1 MRHLASSAL
10 AASLLAATGL
20 VVACGSSNG
29 NSGGSGFDAG
39 GGSSGGG
46 DSSVDGGGG
55 PTCTGG
61 KTLCGSSCVDT
72 TSDPANCGKCG
83 ASCDGGSCCAS
94 VCVDDTASCSFSVTG
109 LNPFEGNQNGGD
121 WITITGSGFVTG
133 MRVYIG
139 TGAAPAHVIDPQHAL
154 VLTPPLTYGQYDIT
168 ITSGAMKAVLPKSY
182 LSVAGSEMP
191 PWTEKPMKYVR
202 GEDPGLAVL
211 QDGRVLVAGGTTV
224 PDSAMN
230 ALDSAELYTR
240 SSDTVTSAPGMMSAP
255 RIQNAAVTLLD
266 GKVLVVGG
274 AGWGAGTTSNNTPS
288 VSADLFDPTSGT
300 FAPTAHPL
308 TTARAGIRA
317 ALAWDGRVV
326 ITSGGDATADIYDPV
341 ADTFT
346 NVPMLAMHTY
356 GFMVRMRDG
365 RVMVGGGD
373 GGQTAVEIFD
383 PAQNK
388 FFMAPSLNQGRSML
402 TAHTLPDG
410 RIMVIGGASMSAGS
424 VDVPLASIELY
435 DPATDKWTVA
445 PYSLSTGRCWHAS
458 ALVSDGTVLVMGG
471 YNVDKMCTATNTVD
485 QVDPVAGTVKP
496 FGTLPHANTEWTA
509 VTLHDGSVL
518 GVGGGACGTPMALPS
533 LDFLPGMPGSQ

>member
-1 MRHLASSAL
+1 MRTAFFAL
-10 AASLLAATGL
+10 AAL
-20 VVACGSSNG
+20 VVAAGAACGSGSNG
-29 NSGGSGFDAG
+29 NSGFDSGTGSG
-39 GGSSGGG
+39 SGGG
-46 DSSVDGGGG
+46 DSGTDGSVGM
-55 PTCTGG
+55 TCTGG
-61 KTLCGSSCVDT
+61 KTSCGTSCVDT

-83 ASCDGGSCCAS
+83 VSCDGGTCCAS
-94 VCVDDTASCSFSVTG
+94 VCVDQTASCSFSVTG
-109 LNPFEGNQNGGD
+109 VNPLEGNQNGGD
-121 WITITGSGFVTG
+121 WVTITGAGFVAG

-154 VLTPPLTYGQYDIT
+154 VLTPPLTVGTYDIK
-168 ITSGAMKAVLPKSY
+168 ITSGAMTSILPASFM
-182 LSVAGSEMP
+182 SVAGSEMP
-191 PWTEKPMKYVR
+191 PWTEKPMKFVR

-224 PDSAMN
+224 PDSAMD
-230 ALDSAELYTR
+230 ALASAEIYTR
-240 SSDTVTSAPGMMSAP
+240 MNDSVTSAPGMMTAP

-274 AGWGAGTTSNNTPS
+274 AGWSAGVSSTNTPS

-300 FAPTAHPL
+300 FAATAHPL

-346 NVPMLAMHTY
+346 NVPLLAMHTY

-365 RVMVGGGD
+365 RIMLGAGD
-373 GGQTAVEIFD
+373 GGQTSVEIFD

-410 RIMVIGGASMSAGS
+410 RIMVIGGASMSAGA
-424 VDVPLASIELY
+424 VDVPLSSIELY
-435 DPATDKWTVA
+435 DPATNKWTVA

-471 YNVDKMCTATNTVD
+471 YNVDKSCMLTAAAQIVD

-496 FGTLPHANTEWTA
+496 FGTLPHPNTEWTA

-533 LDFLPGMPGSQ
+533 LDFLPGKPPSQ

>member
-1 MRHLASSAL
+1 M
-10 AASLLAATGL
+10 
-20 VVACGSSNG
+20 
-29 NSGGSGFDAG
+29 
-39 GGSSGGG
+39 
-46 DSSVDGGGG
+46 
-55 PTCTGG
+55 
-61 KTLCGSSCVDT
+61 
-72 TSDPANCGKCG
+72 
-83 ASCDGGSCCAS
+83 
-94 VCVDDTASCSFSVTG
+94 TASCSFAVTG
-109 LNPFEGNQNGGD
+109 LNPLQGNQNGGD
-121 WITITGSGFVTG
+121 WITITGAGFVAG
-133 MRVYIG
+133 MRAYIG
-139 TGAAPAHVIDPQHAL
+139 TGAAPAHIIDPQHAL
-154 VLTPPLTYGQYDIT
+154 VLTPPLTVGTYDVK
-168 ITSGAMKAVLPKSY
+168 ITSGAMTSVLPQSY

-230 ALDSAELYTR
+230 ALASAELYTR
-240 SSDTVTSAPGMMSAP
+240 MNDSVTSAPGTMTAP
-255 RIQNAAVTLLD
+255 RIQNAAVTLVD

-274 AGWGAGTTSNNTPS
+274 AGWTDAVGSNNTPS

-300 FAPTAHPL
+300 FAATAHPL
-308 TTARAGIRA
+308 TKARAGIRA
-317 ALAWDGRVV
+317 ALGWDGRVV
-326 ITSGGDATADIYDPV
+326 IASGADATADVYDPV

-346 NVPMLAMHTY
+346 NVPMLATHTY

-365 RVMVGGGD
+365 RIMMGAGD

-383 PAQNK
+383 PAQSK

-424 VDVPLASIELY
+424 VDVPLSSIELY
-435 DPATDKWTVA
+435 DPATNKWTVA
-445 PYSLSTGRCWHAS
+445 PYALSTGRCWHAS

-471 YNVDKMCTATNTVD
+471 YNVDKTCMSTNTVD
-485 QVDPVAGTVKP
+485 QVDPVAGTVKS
-496 FGTLPHANTEWTA
+496 FGTLPHPNTEWTA

-533 LDFLPGMPGSQ
+533 LDFLPGIPPSQ

>member
-1 MRHLASSAL
+1 MRRVIFAF
-10 AASLLAATGL
+10 AAVAAAVGT
-20 VVACGSSNG
+20 ACGSSSNG
-29 NSGGSGFDAG
+29 NGSGFDSG
-39 GGSSGGG
+39 TGSSSGGG
-46 DSSVDGGGG
+46 DSGTDGTMG

-61 KTLCGSSCVDT
+61 KTLCGTTCVDT

-83 ASCDGGSCCAS
+83 VVCDGGTCCAS
-94 VCVDDTASCSFSVTG
+94 ICVDQTASCAFSVTG
-109 LNPFEGNQNGGD
+109 LDPLQGNQNGGD
-121 WITITGSGFVTG
+121 WVTITGSGFVTG
-133 MRVYIG
+133 MRVYLG
-139 TGAAPAHVIDPQHAL
+139 TGAAPARVVDPQHAL
-154 VLTPPLTYGQYDIT
+154 VLTPPLAVGYYDIKV
-168 ITSGAMKAVLPKSY
+168 TSGAMTSVLPKAY

-191 PWTEKPMKYVR
+191 PWTEKPMKFVR

-240 SSDTVTSAPGMMSAP
+240 TNDSVTSAPGKMSTP

-274 AGWGAGTTSNNTPS
+274 AGWSDAFSNTNTPS

-326 ITSGGDATADIYDPV
+326 ITSGGDNTADIYDPV

-346 NVPMLAMHTY
+346 SVTMLAAHQY
-356 GFMVRMRDG
+356 GFALRMRDG

-424 VDVPLASIELY
+424 VDVPLSSIELY
-435 DPATDKWTVA
+435 DPATNKWTVA
-445 PYSLSTGRCWHAS
+445 PYALSTGRCWHAS

-471 YNVDKMCTATNTVD
+471 YNVDKMCTSVNTVD
-485 QVDPVAGTVKP
+485 QVDPVGGTVKP
-496 FGTLPHANTEWTA
+496 FGTLPHPNTEWTA

-533 LDFLPGMPGSQ
+533 LDFLPGKPSSQ

>member
-1 MRHLASSAL
+1 MRRTFFAL
-10 AASLLAATGL
+10 AAIVAGMGA
-20 VVACGSSNG
+20 ACGSSSNG
-29 NSGGSGFDAG
+29 NSGFDSGTGSG
-39 GGSSGGG
+39 SGGG
-46 DSSVDGGGG
+46 DSGTDGSVGM
-55 PTCTGG
+55 TCTGG
-61 KTLCGSSCVDT
+61 KTACGTSCVDT
-72 TSDPANCGKCG
+72 TTDSANCGKCG
-83 ASCDGGSCCAS
+83 VSCGGGICCAS
-94 VCVDDTASCSFSVTG
+94 VCVDQTASCSFSVTG
-109 LNPFEGNQNGGD
+109 VNPLQGNQNGGD
-121 WITITGSGFVTG
+121 WVTITGSGFVAG

-139 TGAAPAHVIDPQHAL
+139 TGAAPAHIVDPQHAL
-154 VLTPPLTYGQYDIT
+154 VLTPPLTVGNYDIK
-168 ITSGAMKAVLPKSY
+168 IASGAMTSVLPKSY

-191 PWTEKPMKYVR
+191 PWTEKPMKFVR

-224 PDSAMN
+224 PDSATN
-230 ALDSAELYTR
+230 ALASAEIYTR
-240 SSDTVTSAPGMMSAP
+240 MNDSVTSAPGSMSAP

-274 AGWGAGTTSNNTPS
+274 AGWGAVASNNNTPS
-288 VSADLFDPTSGT
+288 VSADLFDATSGT

-326 ITSGGDATADIYDPV
+326 ITSGGEATADIYDPV

-346 NVPMLAMHTY
+346 NMPLLAMHTY

-365 RVMVGGGD
+365 RIMIGAGD

-424 VDVPLASIELY
+424 VDVPLSSIETY
-435 DPATDKWTVA
+435 DPATNKWTVA
-445 PYSLSTGRCWHAS
+445 PYQLSTGRCWHAS

-471 YNVDKMCTATNTVD
+471 YNVDKSCMLTAAAQIVD
-485 QVDPVAGTVKP
+485 QVDPVLGTVKP
-496 FGTLPHANTEWTA
+496 FGMLPHPNTEWTA

-533 LDFLPGMPGSQ
+533 LDFLPGKPPTQ

>member
-1 MRHLASSAL
+1 
-10 AASLLAATGL
+10 
-20 VVACGSSNG
+20 
-29 NSGGSGFDAG
+29 
-39 GGSSGGG
+39 
-46 DSSVDGGGG
+46 
-55 PTCTGG
+55 
-61 KTLCGSSCVDT
+61 
-72 TSDPANCGKCG
+72 
-83 ASCDGGSCCAS
+83 
-94 VCVDDTASCSFSVTG
+94 
-109 LNPFEGNQNGGD
+109 
-121 WITITGSGFVTG
+121 
-133 MRVYIG
+133 
-139 TGAAPAHVIDPQHAL
+139 
-154 VLTPPLTYGQYDIT
+154 
-168 ITSGAMKAVLPKSY
+168 MKF
-182 LSVAGSEMP
+182 
-191 PWTEKPMKYVR
+191 VR

-230 ALDSAELYTR
+230 ALASAELYTR
-240 SSDTVTSAPGMMSAP
+240 MTDSVTSAPGMMSAP
-255 RIQNAAVTLLD
+255 RIQNAAVTLVD

-274 AGWGAGTTSNNTPS
+274 AGWSDAVSSNNTPS

-326 ITSGGDATADIYDPV
+326 ITSGGDNTADVYDPV

-346 NVPMLAMHTY
+346 NVPMLAVHTD

-365 RVMVGGGD
+365 RIMIGAGD

-402 TAHTLPDG
+402 TVHTLPDG
-410 RIMVIGGASMSAGS
+410 RIMVIGGASMSAGA
-424 VDVPLASIELY
+424 VHVPLSSIELY
-435 DPATDKWTVA
+435 DPATNKWTVA
-445 PYSLSTGRCWHAS
+445 PYTLSTGRCWHAS

-471 YNVDKMCTATNTVD
+471 YNVDNSCMLTAAAQIVD

-496 FGTLPHANTEWTA
+496 FGTLPHPNTEWTA

-533 LDFLPGMPGSQ
+533 LDFLPGKPHTQ

>member
-1 MRHLASSAL
+1 MRRAIFVL
-10 AASLLAATGL
+10 AAL
-20 VVACGSSNG
+20 VGAVGAACGSSG
-29 NSGGSGFDAG
+29 GKAGGSGFDAG
-39 GGSSGGG
+39 SSSGG

-55 PTCTGG
+55 PTCPGAQM
-61 KTLCGSSCVDT
+61 LCGSSCVDT

-83 ASCDGGSCCAS
+83 LSCDGGVCCAS
-94 VCVDDTASCSFSVTG
+94 ICVDDTASCAFSITAVK
-109 LNPFEGNQNGGD
+109 PFQGNQNGGD
-121 WITITGSGFVTG
+121 WITITGAGFVTG

-139 TGAAPAHVIDPQHAL
+139 AGAAPARVIDPQHAL
-154 VLTPPLTYGQYDIT
+154 VLTPPMTVGYYDIT
-168 ITSGAMKAVLPKSY
+168 ITSGAMKAVLPNAF
-182 LSVAGSEMP
+182 LMGAGSEMP
-191 PWTEKPMKYVR
+191 PWTEKPMMYVR

-224 PDSAMN
+224 PDHPED

-240 SSDTVTSAPGMMSAP
+240 STDTVTSAPGKMSTT
-255 RIQNAAVTLLD
+255 RMQNAAVTLLD
-266 GKVLVVGG
+266 GKVLVIGG
-274 AGWGAGTTSNNTPS
+274 PGWQTSEGTPS

-308 TTARAGIRA
+308 TAARAGIRA

-326 ITSGGDATADIYDPV
+326 ITSGGSATADIYDPV

-346 NVPMLAMHTY
+346 SVPLLAMHTY

-365 RVMVGGGD
+365 RVMVGAGD
-373 GGQTAVEIFD
+373 GGQTGVEIFD
-383 PAQNK
+383 PTQNK

-410 RIMVIGGASMSAGS
+410 RVMVIGGASMSAGS

-445 PYSLSTGRCWHAS
+445 PYTLSTGRCWHAS

-471 YNVDKMCTATNTVD
+471 YDVDKMCTSTTTVD

-496 FGTLPHANTEWTA
+496 FGTLPHPNTEWNA
-509 VTLHDGSVL
+509 VTLQDGSVL

-533 LDFLPGMPGSQ
+533 LDFLPGKPSSQ